1 MPILFDFIEDRLCLV
16 GGQDSCFTSAALDR
30 DGPNA
35 TTATSRLAV
44 DVHHLRK
51 VDVVLLGGATA
62 LAFFLNNAGFR
73 KYPSRATARA
83 GHTAATTC
91 VAVSGNSFVGRLSS
105 FQGLLP
111 AFCHF
116 QCPDSLLDAQLVAH
130 HDVHLLHVR
139 VLHLGKLLLR
149 NTMLFEGLDGCTT
162 YCCHPKE
169 ILHLLDVCRR
179 HSLLSRSWHGGET
192 SQINWDRIRSTYWAV
207 TAAEPRRAKSDN
219 LIIFFGFE
227 DTAEVKLTQNC
238 WNMLHKKKIRYG
250 LKSMAWA
257 KSVSK
262 WQLHIATCL
271 QHLHKD
277 HSKRFAPS
285 TSSSHRFC
293 SLSWLQYGPSM
304 GQMYHWSF
312 KNPKLH
318 EITWHNGSNSL
329 LAFFSK
335 ISRTA
340 HFLLSSLV
348 GFTHKLLNG
357 ENVPNKLLH
366 KIRADALSV
375 FLGGEASNEGMPWTA
390 RCGQFRWISQWI
402 PWIWVAIP
410 WTPGRLAGSKV
421 NFSDILMKTLQPGY
435 QGFFSSS

>member
-51 VDVVLLGGATA
+51 VDVVLLGWATA

-149 NTMLFEGLDGCTT
+149 NTMLLEGLDGCTT

-207 TAAEPRRAKSDN
+207 TAAEPRRAQSDN
-219 LIIFFGFE
+219 LIIFF
-227 DTAEVKLTQNC
+227 AEVKLTQNC
-238 WNMLHKKKIRYG
+238 WNMLHKNKWFVMDWNPWHG
-250 LKSMAWA
+250 LNPSAND
-257 KSVSK
+257 SFTSQRVYNTFTTIIQRDSHLPLP
-262 WQLHIATCL
+262 LHIVSVVFLGFNTVLPWVTCITGASRI
-271 QHLHKD
+271 QNYMK
-277 HSKRFAPS
+277 
-285 TSSSHRFC
+285 SH
-293 SLSWLQYGPSM
+293 
-304 GQMYHWSF
+304 
-312 KNPKLH
+312 
-318 EITWHNGSNSL
+318 GSNSV
-329 LAFFSK
+329 LAF
-335 ISRTA
+335 
-340 HFLLSSLV
+340 LL
-348 GFTHKLLNG
+348 
-357 ENVPNKLLH
+357 
-366 KIRADALSV
+366 
-375 FLGGEASNEGMPWTA
+375 
-390 RCGQFRWISQWI
+390 
-402 PWIWVAIP
+402 
-410 WTPGRLAGSKV
+410 
-421 NFSDILMKTLQPGY
+421 
-435 QGFFSSS
+435 